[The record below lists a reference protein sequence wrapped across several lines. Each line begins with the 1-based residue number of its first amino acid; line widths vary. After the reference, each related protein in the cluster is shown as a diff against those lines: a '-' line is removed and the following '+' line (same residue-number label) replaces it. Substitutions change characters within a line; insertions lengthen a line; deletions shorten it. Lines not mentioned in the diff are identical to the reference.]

1 MIKIISSVPLK
12 FRIVVEVAII
22 IVIIAVYY
30 FMSYKPQVEEINKLK
45 KRYDSLAL
53 SVSRLKPVM
62 LSYKKFKKEFEIV
75 NEQFNRVLKILP
87 NERNYNVL
95 YDQIVGLAE
104 RNGIKVS
111 LFQPTGIR
119 KIDDFHSSVNFNM
132 NMEGR
137 FLDLVNFVY
146 RINFLDKIININ
158 SLSINPIKDKEGN
171 LILKANLGMNSY
183 MFNVPVS
190 GAAK

>member
-1 MIKIISSVPLK
+1 MIKKISNIPLK
-12 FRIVVEVAII
+12 FRIVIELAI
-22 IVIIAVYY
+22 IVIVITVYY
-30 FMSYKPQVEEINKLK
+30 FMSYKPQVEEISRLK

-53 SVSRLKPVM
+53 SVSRLKPVV
-62 LSYKKFKKEFEIV
+62 LSYKKFKKEFEII
-75 NEQFNRVLKILP
+75 NEQFSKVLKILP
-87 NERNYNVL
+87 NEKKYNVL
-95 YDQIVGLAE
+95 YDQLVGLAE
-104 RNGIKVS
+104 KNGIKVS

-132 NMEGR
+132 NLECS
-137 FLDLVNFVY
+137 FIDLVNFMY

-171 LILKANLGMNSY
+171 LILKTNMGMNSY
-183 MFNVPVS
+183 MFNVPAN

>member
-1 MIKIISSVPLK
+1 MKIISSVPLK